1 MARGK
6 TTLAVLAFGSA
17 MTVAAT
23 AQAAV
28 RIYSYDP
35 ADDATRRTAGPLTFE
50 FDQRLVFTKVLRVD
64 STEGRARADLKPAN
78 EAVLGRGGLSAV
90 IGPRA
95 HEHDLYEVEPTAEG
109 ADMIHAFCPG
119 STRAWLAFGRLL
131 QYHDLRVD
139 VLGDAPAGGKAR
151 VCATLDFSWRGE
163 WSVPAGQPVRM
174 RDLKVPTFP
183 Y

>member
-1 MARGK
+1 M
-6 TTLAVLAFGSA
+6 LAVLAMGAA
-17 MTVAAT
+17 MASAT
-23 AQAAV
+23 AAQASV
-28 RIYSYDP
+28 HIFSYEP
-35 ADDATRRTAGPLTFE
+35 TNDATRRTAGPLTFE
-50 FDQRLVFTKVLRVD
+50 FDQRLVFTKVLWVR

-90 IGPRA
+90 IGADA
-95 HEHDLYEVEPTAEG
+95 HERDLYEVEPSAEG

-119 STRAWLAFGRLL
+119 STRAWLAFGRLA
-131 QYHDLRVD
+131 QYRDLRID

-163 WSVPAGQPVRM
+163 WTVPAGQPVRQ